1 MARRPLIIPTELE
14 QQARTFLHNRDAEAD
29 AQARKNAARDILKGW
44 GTLTDANGKFVN
56 GDEDD
61 NGNRMLPWNV
71 NGKQLLLQKKSPAP
85 YIDMDK
91 TEALLHELDPTGV
104 LYDKVFK
111 REVIRTFHEDE
122 LFVLNQT
129 GVISDEALDA
139 LEVQGDPSYSLTVV
153 DAE

>member
-1 MARRPLIIPTELE
+1 MTRRQLAVPSELE
-14 QQARTFLHNRDAEAD
+14 QQVHTFLHNREAEAN

-44 GTLTDANGKFVN
+44 GTLKDATGKFVN
-56 GDEDD
+56 GEEDD
-61 NGNRMLPWNV
+61 TGNRMLPWTV

-85 YIDMDK
+85 YIDMDA
-91 TEALLHELDPTGV
+91 TEKLLRELDPTGV

-111 REVIRTFHEDE
+111 RTVIREFHEDE